1 MTYEEIIGKVSKELN
16 LPDEVVD
23 KTYKSF
29 WICIRQNIQAL
40 PLKNINSEEDFNT
53 LRTNFNI
60 PSLGKLNCTYSKM
73 VGVKNKFKYIKQL
86 KKREDD

>member
-1 MTYEEIIGKVSKELN
+1 MTYEEIVGKVSKELN

-86 KKREDD
+86 KKRE

>member
-86 KKREDD
+86 KKRE